1 MEISMN
7 LDDQIASARK
17 KVHREGYDMSF
28 GELASMYARDEMVI
42 NPEYQRLFRWE
53 PEKKTSFVES
63 LLLNI
68 PIPPIFVFTDK
79 EGRWELVDGL
89 QRVSTV
95 FETMGIL
102 KNAHGEV
109 LPPLVCEETNLLPDL
124 KGRQWHSNADDTAD
138 GTDKRYLNQSQQL
151 SIRRSRIRVEILDQF
166 TDAEVKFELFQR
178 LNTGGTNLSEQE
190 VRNCTI
196 ASMSNKRYKRILGM
210 SGQPSFVA
218 MTDVGL
224 NREKRQ
230 YRMELVVRFLVLRNF
245 EYQPGTDVHKYLDR
259 GIISIL
265 QNEEF
270 DWVKEEDTFNQT
282 MEMLFEAAGSEAFR
296 RNKRFS
302 LGQYEFATLGLSK
315 AIETGKAADKAKIKK
330 KISGISALPEAK
342 KYSGMGVGGALRLSK
357 FIMPVAESYF
367 S

>member
-1 MEISMN
+1 MS

-28 GELASMYARDEMVI
+28 GELASMYVRDEMVI

-53 PEKKTSFVES
+53 HEKKTSFVES

-79 EGRWELVDGL
+79 EGKWELVDGL

-102 KNAHGEV
+102 KDIEGKE
-109 LPPLVCEETNLLPDL
+109 LSPLVCGETNLLPDL
-124 KGRQWHSNADDTAD
+124 KGRRWPTKTEEETD
-138 GTDKRYLNQSQQL
+138 GNEYFSQAQQL
-151 SIRRSRIRVEILDQF
+151 SVRRSRIRVEILDQF

-196 ASMSNKRYKRILGM
+196 ASMSAEEYKRILGM
-210 SGQPSFVA
+210 AVYPSFIS
-218 MTDVGL
+218 MTNVGK
-224 NREKRQ
+224 NRENRQ
-230 YRMELVVRFLVLRNF
+230 YRMELIVRFLVLRNF
-245 EYQPGTDVHKYLDR
+245 AYEVGTDVHKYLDR
-259 GIISIL
+259 GIVSIL
-265 QNEEF
+265 QNDSF
-270 DWVKEEDTFNQT
+270 DWSKEESTFKST
-282 MEMLFEAAGSEAFR
+282 MDMLFAAAGSEAFR

-302 LGQYEFATLGLSK
+302 LGQFEFASLGLSK
-315 AIETGKAADKAKIKK
+315 AIESGEAKDQAKIKS
-330 KISGISALPEAK
+330 KIENIGSLPEAK
-342 KYSGMGVGGALRLSK
+342 KYSGMGVGGAQRLSK
-357 FIMPVAESYF
+357 FIVPIAETYF
-367 S
+367 SK